1 MTGTNKHRLAI
12 LALSVVMTAIVL
24 LAIAVDRRTPL
35 MVLLLGPL
43 AWVTIAAGIV
53 ALVFFLIQVWRH

>member
-43 AWVTIAAGIV
+43 AWLTIGAGIA
-53 ALVFFLIQVWRH
+53 ALVFCLITLWRH